1 MKNFRK
7 IFAALLLCGAVILTG
22 CSDAG
27 KDKKASE
34 TEKEAVVQNDAQETV
49 ENTQEL
55 PEEDTVTEENAE
67 TTEET
72 EPAEEE
78 SEEVEEQLPLF
89 VNKLTG
95 LETTELL
102 ADVRPVAIMIN
113 NLKQALPQQGIS
125 QADIM
130 YEVLAEGGITR
141 LLCLFTDYAS
151 LPETGSVRSSRDYYI
166 DLADAHDAIY
176 VHCGTSPQATAV
188 LKERNTN
195 NMDGIYFST
204 PFYRNA
210 ERRKNMGQEHSMM
223 TTGEFLV
230 KGIEQK
236 GYRTQ
241 SDADQP
247 FSFNVTDTPLESGLK
262 ADRMELTFSYYQ
274 TVELEYDAES
284 GVYLKKQYGKPHMDS
299 NNDTQLTF
307 ENALVLYC
315 EQGAI
320 KGDDAGR
327 LYVNFFGDGEGQYMS
342 NGEYKNIKWHKDSRT
357 STYTIYEE
365 DGVTEVLLNPG
376 KTYVAIAP
384 AYISAVF
391 E

>member
-1 MKNFRK
+1 MKKFR
-7 IFAALLLCGAVILTG
+7 ILLLALLCAGCVVASG
-22 CSDAG
+22 CSKEEG
-27 KDKKASE
+27 KTDNIA
-34 TEKEAVVQNDAQETV
+34 ETV
-49 ENTQEL
+49 VSEQI
-55 PEEDTVTEENAE
+55 PEENATE
-67 TTEET
+67 TTKENT
-72 EPAEEE
+72 ELSKEPSEE
-78 SEEVEEQLPLF
+78 SDVFKEPVLPEF

-95 LETTELL
+95 METTEEL
-102 ADVRPVAIMIN
+102 ADIRPVAIMIN
-113 NLKQALPQQGIS
+113 NIKQALPQQGIS

-141 LLCLFTDYAS
+141 LLCLFTDYAT

-204 PFYRNA
+204 PFYRNPD
-210 ERRKNMGQEHSMM
+210 RQKNMGQEHSMM
-223 TTGEFLV
+223 TTGERLV

-236 GYRTQ
+236 GYRTE
-241 SDADQP
+241 SDAAQP
-247 FSFNVTDTPLESGLK
+247 FKFNSVDTAMNSGNTANKMSL
-262 ADRMELTFSYYQ
+262 RFSYYQ
-274 TVELEYDAES
+274 KVELEYDSTS
-284 GVYLKKQYGKPHMDS
+284 GTYLKYQYGEPHMDS

-307 ENALVLYC
+307 ENAVVLYC
-315 EQGAI
+315 EQGAV
-320 KGDDAGR
+320 KGDSAGR
-327 LYVNFFGDGEGQYMS
+327 LYVNFYGDGEGQYMS

-357 STYTIYEE
+357 STYTLYEE
-365 DGVTEVLLNPG
+365 DGVTELLLNPG

-384 AYISAVF
+384 TYVSAEF

>member
-1 MKNFRK
+1 M
-7 IFAALLLCGAVILTG
+7 
-22 CSDAG
+22 
-27 KDKKASE
+27 
-34 TEKEAVVQNDAQETV
+34 
-49 ENTQEL
+49 L
-55 PEEDTVTEENAE
+55 PE
-67 TTEET
+67 
-72 EPAEEE
+72 
-78 SEEVEEQLPLF
+78 F

-95 LETTELL
+95 METTEEL
-102 ADVRPVAIMIN
+102 ADIRPVAIMIN
-113 NLKQALPQQGIS
+113 NIKQALPQQGIS

-141 LLCLFTDYAS
+141 LLCLFTDYAT

-204 PFYRNA
+204 PFYRNPD
-210 ERRKNMGQEHSMM
+210 RQKNMGQEHSMM
-223 TTGEFLV
+223 TTGERLV

-236 GYRTQ
+236 GYRTE
-241 SDADQP
+241 SDAAQP
-247 FSFNVTDTPLESGLK
+247 FKFNSVDTALNSGNTANKMSL
-262 ADRMELTFSYYQ
+262 RFSYYQ
-274 TVELEYDAES
+274 KVELEYDSTS
-284 GVYLKKQYGKPHMDS
+284 GTYLKYQYGEPHMDS

-307 ENALVLYC
+307 ENAVVLYC
-315 EQGAI
+315 EQGAV
-320 KGDDAGR
+320 KGDSAGR
-327 LYVNFFGDGEGQYMS
+327 LYVNFYGDGEGQYMS

-357 STYTIYEE
+357 STYTLYEE
-365 DGVTEVLLNPG
+365 DGVTELLLNPG

-384 AYISAVF
+384 TYVSAEF

>member
-1 MKNFRK
+1 MKNFKR
-7 IFAALLLCGAVILTG
+7 IFAALLVCGAVMVTG
-22 CSDAG
+22 CSDDGAE
-27 KDKKASE
+27 KKASTDKE
-34 TEKEAVVQNDAQETV
+34 TVVQNEAEETG
-49 ENTQEL
+49 EIPEEL
-55 PEEDTVTEENAE
+55 PEEDTATEENNEPA
-67 TTEET
+67 EET
-72 EPAEEE
+72 EPVEEE
-78 SEEVEEQLPLF
+78 PEEVEEQLPLF

-95 LETTELL
+95 METTEEL
-102 ADVRPVAIMIN
+102 ADIRPVAIMIN

-125 QADIM
+125 QADII

-166 DLADAHDAIY
+166 DLTDAHDAIY

-188 LKERNTN
+188 LAERKTN

-204 PFYRNA
+204 PFYRNPD
-210 ERRKNMGQEHSMM
+210 RQRNMGQEHSMM
-223 TTGEFLV
+223 TTGELLV

-236 GYRTQ
+236 GYRTE

-247 FSFNVTDTPLESGLK
+247 FSFNVTDTSLESGLK

-274 TVELEYDAES
+274 TVELEYDAEN
-284 GVYLKKQYGKPHMDS
+284 GVYLKNQYGKPHMDS

-320 KGDDAGR
+320 RGDDAGR
-327 LYVNFFGDGEGQYMS
+327 LYVNFYGDGEGQYMS

-357 STYTIYEE
+357 STYTLYEE

-384 AYISAVF
+384 TYVSAVF